1 MNLKHRVQNFW
12 KYFETIREDLE
23 TALKQQDS
31 HEYGHILEDLNS
43 QLKRISGCKME
54 VEMSETG
61 FFEMTFACGGNK
73 NAQFASALL
82 KKNAPS
88 VLKEDWIINDVRPPL
103 SERALY
109 TVLRIKDK
117 EVRGSDFKVY
127 YTINDAMHMLD
138 IKVYCEALD
147 WVDQSYKEQVV
158 AYMLELFIGELEFE
172 ARISS
177 IEILDA
183 PSDEENVC
191 LLPNFYEDICDIIV
205 DKDWMEYHDPLSIYT
220 AYKLDEKP
228 VSETLRKDM
237 KLIVTT
243 NPQLQ
248 EELLNK
254 ESDTCSAF
262 KELGGEYGYLYFEK
276 LYEDEKE
283 ALVRQQLEKEINDL
297 LYDMSIAR
305 TMGGAVGV
313 YYSYIDVA
321 VFDID
326 GFKIALEKINEKM
339 SFKIY
344 YRSFLQDMM

>member
-1 MNLKHRVQNFW
+1 
-12 KYFETIREDLE
+12 
-23 TALKQQDS
+23 
-31 HEYGHILEDLNS
+31 
-43 QLKRISGCKME
+43 
-54 VEMSETG
+54 MSETG

-117 EVRGSDFKVY
+117 EVRGSDCKVY

-147 WVDQSYKEQVV
+147 GVDQSYKEQVV

-237 KLIVTT
+237 QLIVTT

-248 EELLNK
+248 E
-254 ESDTCSAF
+254 
-262 KELGGEYGYLYFEK
+262 
-276 LYEDEKE
+276 
-283 ALVRQQLEKEINDL
+283 Q
-297 LYDMSIAR
+297 
-305 TMGGAVGV
+305 
-313 YYSYIDVA
+313 
-321 VFDID
+321 
-326 GFKIALEKINEKM
+326 
-339 SFKIY
+339 
-344 YRSFLQDMM
+344 

>member
-1 MNLKHRVQNFW
+1 M
-12 KYFETIREDLE
+12 
-23 TALKQQDS
+23 
-31 HEYGHILEDLNS
+31 
-43 QLKRISGCKME
+43 
-54 VEMSETG
+54 
-61 FFEMTFACGGNK
+61 
-73 NAQFASALL
+73 

-147 WVDQSYKEQVV
+147 GVDQSYKEQVV